1 MDFLDKLSGQTEE
14 EKKKGALE
22 KKLKKWKDSLWK
34 QAKETVYSDP
44 RNENI
49 PPQGLEY
56 SGRETY
62 EKLLL
67 QNEQNRPK

>member
-1 MDFLDKLSGQTEE
+1 MGFLDKLSGQTEE
-14 EKKKGALE
+14 EKKKEALE
-22 KKLKKWKDSLWK
+22 KQLKERKDSLWK

-49 PPQGLEY
+49 PPRVLEY
-56 SGRETY
+56 SVRRAY

-67 QNEQNRPK
+67 ENEKNRPK